1 MTHNVGNAERTMRTI
16 AGIAVALFALL
27 GPVAGAWQIV
37 MYAIAAIAVV
47 TGIMG
52 FCPLYSVLG
61 VNTCS
66 AKR

>member
-1 MTHNVGNAERTMRTI
+1 MTHNVGNTERAMRTI

-27 GPVAGAWQIV
+27 GPVAGAWQIT
-37 MYAIAAIAVV
+37 MYAVATIAMV
-47 TGIMG
+47 TSIMG

-66 AKR
+66 VKR